1 MCGLFGMILPHRYP
15 TDLLHRGQALSYLGE
30 LAEERGPDAAGIAA
44 RFTHP
49 LPEPDRWLL
58 EKTSGPFRRLSRT
71 GWLAGRL
78 MTATTALGHTRW
90 ATQGSLTLTNASPAC
105 AGHLYCT
112 HNGDLDIDTIPHRPH
127 NLPTACTDSA
137 VLFAALATAHRSRV
151 NVRRLETILSQMQGR
166 AALAW
171 ADTRDETGRVWLA
184 RAGLSPLAI
193 ARDVDG
199 GLWWASNPAWL
210 RKLSTA
216 FALPLRSID
225 LLPEGTLLSASPLQ
239 ASVRVQVRARFKPT
253 IRARDQRLLPGA
265 VWRNFTSND
274 RHNDLAVM
282 RHRVIPRPAH
292 PDDLA
297 VRYPARAR

>member
-1 MCGLFGMILPHRYP
+1 MWNSGP
-15 TDLLHRGQALSYLGE
+15 TTHIPTAWFSHGVH
-30 LAEERGPDAAGIAA
+30 
-44 RFTHP
+44 RFT
-49 LPEPDRWLL
+49 
-58 EKTSGPFRRLSRT
+58 S
-71 GWLAGRL
+71 
-78 MTATTALGHTRW
+78 TASA
-90 ATQGSLTLTNASPAC
+90 AV
-105 AGHLYCT
+105 
-112 HNGDLDIDTIPHRPH
+112 
-127 NLPTACTDSA
+127 DSA
-137 VLFAALATAHRSRV
+137 RPVFPWNPQPVDGATRHGAALQQHS
-151 NVRRLETILSQMQGR
+151 
-166 AALAW
+166 W
-171 ADTRDETGRVWLA
+171 
-184 RAGLSPLAI
+184 
-193 ARDVDG
+193 
-199 GLWWASNPAWL
+199 WL

>member
-1 MCGLFGMILPHRYP
+1 M
-15 TDLLHRGQALSYLGE
+15 
-30 LAEERGPDAAGIAA
+30 
-44 RFTHP
+44 
-49 LPEPDRWLL
+49 
-58 EKTSGPFRRLSRT
+58 
-71 GWLAGRL
+71 
-78 MTATTALGHTRW
+78 
-90 ATQGSLTLTNASPAC
+90 
-105 AGHLYCT
+105 
-112 HNGDLDIDTIPHRPH
+112 
-127 NLPTACTDSA
+127 
-137 VLFAALATAHRSRV
+137 
-151 NVRRLETILSQMQGR
+151 
-166 AALAW
+166 AW

-265 VWRNFTSND
+265 VWRNFTSTT
-274 RHNDLAVM
+274 ATTTSPSCATAS
-282 RHRVIPRPAH
+282 IPRPAH